1 MTSTTD
7 RGLPPAESPSVSS
20 HKPGRAGRTS
30 VGMGR
35 DEPPEPRR
43 LTVERVVEL
52 ARAGGDR

>member
-7 RGLPPAESPSVSS
+7 RGLPPAGGPSGSS
-20 HKPGRAGRTS
+20 HKPERAWRRS

-35 DEPPEPRR
+35 DELREPLRR
-43 LTVERVVEL
+43 AVERVGEQ

>member
-7 RGLPPAESPSVSS
+7 CGSPPAGSPSGSS
-20 HKPGRAGRTS
+20 HKPERAWRRF

-35 DEPPEPRR
+35 DELPEPLRR
-43 LTVERVVEL
+43 AVERVGEQ